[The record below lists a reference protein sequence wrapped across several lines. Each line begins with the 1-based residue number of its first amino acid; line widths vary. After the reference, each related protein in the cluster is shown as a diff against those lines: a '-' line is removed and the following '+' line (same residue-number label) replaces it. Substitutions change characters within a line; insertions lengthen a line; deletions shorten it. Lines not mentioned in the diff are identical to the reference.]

1 MPVRIRFRTDSA
13 FKADDTAARARGE
26 KLQWFHAEEL
36 DVDPVPPAEPG
47 DCWRVRWGGTQWPE
61 GQGPIAG
68 YEICCIKCK
77 HNHAWCTS
85 TNCQPRVPW
94 SVSWV
99 DSETGE
105 TRTSSGTKCLHE
117 GVGSCWQWTGSPE
130 AGDLTASPSLWS
142 VLEKGGCG
150 YHGFLQN
157 GILSDG

>member
-1 MPVRIRFRTDSA
+1 MPARIRFRTDSA
-13 FKADDTAARARGE
+13 FKADDTARRARGE
-26 KLQWFHAEEL
+26 PLQWHHPEEL

-47 DCWRVRWGGTQWPE
+47 DVWRVRWGGTREQQE
-61 GQGPIAG
+61 RGEVGPIAG

-85 TNCQPRVPW
+85 TNCPTAKPFTF
-94 SVSWV
+94 
-99 DSETGE
+99 TG
-105 TRTSSGTKCLHE
+105 TDGKSYTYNRCDHE
-117 GVGSCWQWTGSPE
+117 GVGSCWVWTGSPE

-142 VLEKGGCG
+142 VVEKGGCG